1 MARPLKYSPED
12 VAKALKK
19 ANGLQTHAATIL
31 KCAPATVKSYIDKY
45 DSVREAYQNARDG
58 ILDEAE
64 HQLIKQ
70 VREGNITAIIFTL
83 KTIGKHRGYVE
94 RHDIGLALSPE
105 VQAMAQQLGIN
116 KADIVREFEALIRS
130 EAERVNS
137 S

>member
-1 MARPLKYSPED
+1 MARRYKAD
-12 VAKALKK
+12 QVAQAITQAK
-19 ANGLQTHAATIL
+19 GFVTYAAKIL
-31 KCAPATVKSYIDKY
+31 GCDRSTVHNY
-45 DSVREAYQNARDG
+45 
-58 ILDEAE
+58 
-64 HQLIKQ
+64 IKQ
-70 VREGNITAIIFTL
+70 YPVCKDALQDARHSMLDNAELQLLRQINKGNITAIIFTL

>member
-1 MARPLKYSPED
+1 MAKRYKAQQVADAITQAKGFVTYAAQILGCDRSTVHNYINKYPECKD
-12 VAKALKK
+12 ALQD
-19 ANGLQTHAATIL
+19 ARHSMLDNAELQLLRQI
-31 KCAPATVKSYIDKY
+31 
-45 DSVREAYQNARDG
+45 N
-58 ILDEAE
+58 
-64 HQLIKQ
+64 
-70 VREGNITAIIFTL
+70 EGNMTAIIFTL

-116 KADIVREFEALIRS
+116 KADIVREFEALIRA